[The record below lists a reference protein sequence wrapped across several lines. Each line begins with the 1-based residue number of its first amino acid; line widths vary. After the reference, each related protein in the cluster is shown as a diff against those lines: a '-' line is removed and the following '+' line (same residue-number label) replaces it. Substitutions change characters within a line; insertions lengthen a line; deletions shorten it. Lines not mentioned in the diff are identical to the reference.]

1 MTVTDLNRL
10 RPMRGGPEVTKKQ
23 ATAATGANL
32 IVLEKAPA
40 MAIEAE
46 DLALASDAGRGER
59 NWMETVEVNPKLTE
73 MLAQTSAR
81 HKHLCPRQVLGVRMG
96 LYAAE
101 LFPIELPQRDKRLL
115 AIVETDGCFTDG
127 VSVATGCWMGHR
139 TMRLADYGKVAVTF
153 VDTHDGRA
161 IRLSPMPDARLRA
174 AATAPDAASRW
185 QAQLEAYQV
194 LQNEEMIR
202 LQAVQLN
209 LDLDAIVGKPG
220 VRVNCSACG
229 EEILNQR
236 EMVKDE
242 QTICRSCAGES
253 YWSLME

>member
-1 MTVTDLNRL
+1 
-10 RPMRGGPEVTKKQ
+10 
-23 ATAATGANL
+23 
-32 IVLEKAPA
+32 
-40 MAIEAE
+40 
-46 DLALASDAGRGER
+46 
-59 NWMETVEVNPKLTE
+59 METVEVNPKLKE
-73 MLAQTSAR
+73 MLAQTSLP

-115 AIVETDGCFTDG
+115 AFVETDGCFTDG
-127 VSVATGCWMGHR
+127 VSVATGCTMGRR
-139 TMRLADYGKVAVTF
+139 TMRLVDHGKVAVTF
-153 VDTHDGRA
+153 VDTNDGRA
-161 IRLSPMPDARLRA
+161 IRLSPKPDVRLRA
-174 AATAPDAASRW
+174 AAVAPAAASRW
-185 QAQLEAYQV
+185 HAQLEAYQV

-220 VRVNCSACG
+220 MRVNCSACG

-236 EMVKDE
+236 GMVKDG
-242 QTICRSCAGES
+242 QTICQSCAGEN